1 MDKANLPKIGKF
13 ILWVLFINFFF
24 LFPCY
29 SQQNTIPD
37 NTHYILQNID
47 RLKSKLDSLMTK
59 YNIPG
64 AAMSIVTKDSILYM
78 GGLGYADIES
88 QKPVDA
94 HTLFRVGSISKSFVA
109 LGILKMVEEG
119 KLSLQTPVKEICP
132 ELKIDNPWEETHPL
146 RVVHLLEHT
155 GGLNDPHFNDYY
167 LEGDPEIPLMEGLK
181 VSKHYLKLRWPPG
194 QYRSYSSAGY
204 MLAGI
209 IIEKITGQKFED
221 YLKKEILRPIG
232 MTKSTFRLNTET
244 EKFLARGYKANYQPS
259 KFWHTYSRPAGS
271 MISAASDMAKFLQFM
286 LNKGRVDGKQIINQT
301 SIERMEIST
310 TDPAA
315 KAGLESSA
323 GLGLG
328 NHYFKGYKWF
338 THYGSIMGFCAAYG
352 YCPELEMGCVL
363 LTNRWDVDF
372 ETGITK
378 LWNSLRSHLIQNVAF
393 EHQIPPAPRIPS
405 SVLKSYQGYYKWC
418 NPTQELSA
426 WIDLVLNYK
435 IIKFENDSLY
445 QKDVLFGSWSPLI
458 PVTEKT
464 FRSEND
470 FQASMAFVS
479 TSDSNLA
486 FIDGGSYFEKTSF
499 LQVWFHILFF
509 VLSWIVM
516 LSSIFYALVWIPVY
530 LYKLLTRNKNRPQYL
545 RIRIIPLLAVVLI
558 LFSFTL
564 VGMQVNQSIA
574 YIGQKTSANV
584 FFYFSTWAFA
594 VLSFLSLYFSIKSFK
609 KPVKPVARL
618 YALAL
623 SLACLGLTLYWE
635 YWGIIGLKLWAY

>member
-1 MDKANLPKIGKF
+1 MVKANLPKIGKF

-64 AAMSIVTKDSILYM
+64 VALAIVTKDSILYM

-132 ELKIDNPWEETHPL
+132 ALKIDNPWEETHLL

-286 LNKGRVDGKQIINQT
+286 LNKGRVVIGH
-301 SIERMEIST
+301 
-310 TDPAA
+310 A
-315 KAGLESSA
+315 K
-323 GLGLG
+323 
-328 NHYFKGYKWF
+328 
-338 THYGSIMGFCAAYG
+338 I
-352 YCPELEMGCVL
+352 
-363 LTNRWDVDF
+363 
-372 ETGITK
+372 
-378 LWNSLRSHLIQNVAF
+378 
-393 EHQIPPAPRIPS
+393 
-405 SVLKSYQGYYKWC
+405 
-418 NPTQELSA
+418 
-426 WIDLVLNYK
+426 
-435 IIKFENDSLY
+435 
-445 QKDVLFGSWSPLI
+445 
-458 PVTEKT
+458 
-464 FRSEND
+464 
-470 FQASMAFVS
+470 
-479 TSDSNLA
+479 
-486 FIDGGSYFEKTSF
+486 
-499 LQVWFHILFF
+499 
-509 VLSWIVM
+509 
-516 LSSIFYALVWIPVY
+516 
-530 LYKLLTRNKNRPQYL
+530 
-545 RIRIIPLLAVVLI
+545 
-558 LFSFTL
+558 
-564 VGMQVNQSIA
+564 
-574 YIGQKTSANV
+574 
-584 FFYFSTWAFA
+584 
-594 VLSFLSLYFSIKSFK
+594 
-609 KPVKPVARL
+609 
-618 YALAL
+618 
-623 SLACLGLTLYWE
+623 TLY
-635 YWGIIGLKLWAY
+635 GH